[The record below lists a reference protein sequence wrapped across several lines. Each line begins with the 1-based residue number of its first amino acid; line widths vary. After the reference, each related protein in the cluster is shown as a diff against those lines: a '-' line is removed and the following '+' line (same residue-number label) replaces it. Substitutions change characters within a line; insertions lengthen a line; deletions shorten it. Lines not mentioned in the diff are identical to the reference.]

1 MRSATGVGFV
11 VPHVDQSIDVVLP
24 CLNEAAAL
32 PAVLARIPGGYRA
45 IVVDNGSTDGS
56 AEVAAAQGA
65 VVVHEPRRGY
75 GAAVQAGLAAASRE
89 AVAVLDADGSLDPYV
104 LPSMVAVLAAG
115 KVDLVVGR
123 RVPARPRALSRATR
137 LGNAVLAAALRRRGV
152 PVRDIARV
160 RVARRARLLELG
172 ASHPGAGY
180 SLQLL
185 LLAGRAGW
193 RLHETDVAC
202 GPRVRRGSAVPG
214 SLRGSVRAAR
224 DMVSMLR

>member
-1 MRSATGVGFV
+1 M
-11 VPHVDQSIDVVLP
+11 DQSIDVVLP
-24 CLNEAAAL
+24 CLNEAGAL
-32 PAVLARIPGGYRA
+32 PAVLARIPVGYRA
-45 IVVDNGSTDGS
+45 IVVDNDSTDGS
-56 AEVAAAQGA
+56 AEVAAAYGA

-123 RVPARPRALSRATR
+123 RVPARPKALSPATR
-137 LGNAVLAAALRRRGV
+137 LGTALLAAVLRGRGV
-152 PVRDIARV
+152 PVHDIARI
-160 RVARRARLLELG
+160 RVARRTRLLELG

-180 SLQLL
+180 PVQLL
-185 LLAGRAGW
+185 VLAGRAGW

-202 GPRVRRGSAVPG
+202 GPRVRRSAGVPG
-214 SLRGSVRAAR
+214 SPRGSVRTAR